1 MNKKTIIIDFISI
14 ILIIAMTVSGYK
26 IVTKV
31 IDYHKSSETY
41 NNIRKNY
48 SPSLGNNI
56 SIDEQK
62 LKNINGDYIM
72 WLNVDGTNI
81 DYPVVVSSDNDFYL
95 ERDFYKNDSSSGS
108 IFMDYR
114 NKTDYKNIILYGH
127 NMRNQTMFNNLEK
140 FKDNNFWNEKHK
152 IYIYRDG
159 YKYTY
164 EPFSVYVAEPSLD
177 YTVTDFSK
185 DITFSEYLKK
195 CSDLSIFDD
204 SIYLKNPGLLKGF
217 NISSERILT
226 LSTCS
231 YEFDDARTVVHAR
244 LIDKSE
250 I

>member
-81 DYPVVVSSDNDFYL
+81 DYPVVVYSDNDFYL

-140 FKDNNFWNEKHK
+140 FKDNNFWDEKHK

-164 EPFSVYVAEPSLD
+164 EPFSVYVAEPSFD

-231 YEFDDARTVVHAR
+231 YEFDDARTVLHAR